1 MARLRRAEVQVEW
14 LLDCARVQVSLL
26 VVVTNLRYLS
36 LLFTESGRY
45 EPAPRHSHQTVV
57 IGGNLYMWAG
67 FVDGL
72 PLVHDSPKKRAAV
85 SSVDV
90 FHLESGD
97 WVQQLTSGTPPL
109 GVIGYACAAVGDELH
124 YFGGYCGHSDCCHNG
139 VHKLSTSSLQWVML
153 SPTTSEDGAPM
164 KKANCG
170 MVAFKDGEKN
180 ILFVVGGY
188 GTTPS
193 SRQPG
198 AQYEKH
204 TGVHV
209 RCNEQHMFTLSK
221 SE

>member
-1 MARLRRAEVQVEW
+1 M
-14 LLDCARVQVSLL
+14 
-26 VVVTNLRYLS
+26 N
-36 LLFTESGRY
+36 GRY
-45 EPAPRHSHQTVV
+45 VPTRRHSHQTVI
-57 IGGNLYMWAG
+57 IGGKLYMWAG
-67 FVDGL
+67 SVRGL
-72 PLVHDSPKKRAAV
+72 PPVHDNPGKRAVV

-124 YFGGYCGHSDCCHNG
+124 YFGGYCGHGDCYHNG
-139 VHKLSTSSLQWVML
+139 VLKLSTSSLQWVMF
-153 SPTTSEDGAPM
+153 SATTSKDGAPM
-164 KKANCG
+164 KKANCD
-170 MVAFKDGEKN
+170 MVAFKDGEEA

-198 AQYEKH
+198 AQYEKV
-204 TGVHV
+204 TDVRV

>member
-1 MARLRRAEVQVEW
+1 MATLPRQKTTRKSINCAIVSNVGYLT
-14 LLDCARVQVSLL
+14 LLS
-26 VVVTNLRYLS
+26 
-36 LLFTESGRY
+36 TESDRY
-45 EPAPRHSHQTVV
+45 EPAPRNDHQTVV
-57 IGGNLYMWAG
+57 IGDKLYMWAG
-67 FVDGL
+67 LVDGL
-72 PLVHDSPKKRAAV
+72 PKVHNTPWKRAFV
-85 SSVDV
+85 SPVDV

-109 GVIGYACAAVGDELH
+109 GVYGYVCAAVGDELH
-124 YFGGYCGHSDCCHNG
+124 YFGGYCGHNYCRHNG

-164 KKANCG
+164 RKACCG
-170 MVAFKDGEKN
+170 MVAFKDGEED

-198 AQYEKH
+198 AQYEK
-204 TGVHV
+204 TIGGYV
-209 RCNEQHMFTLSK
+209 RTNEQHMFTLST

>member
-1 MARLRRAEVQVEW
+1 M
-14 LLDCARVQVSLL
+14 
-26 VVVTNLRYLS
+26 Y
-36 LLFTESGRY
+36 ESASRS
-45 EPAPRHSHQTVV
+45 AHKTVV

-72 PLVHDSPKKRAAV
+72 PQVHDSPEKRAVV

-109 GVIGYACAAVGDELH
+109 GVGGYACAAVGDELH
-124 YFGGYCGHSDCCHNG
+124 YFGGHDGYYFHNG

-164 KKANCG
+164 KKYDSG
-170 MVAFKDGEKN
+170 MVAFKDGEED

-188 GTTPS
+188 GTSPS
-193 SRQPG
+193 SHQPG
-198 AQYEKH
+198 AQYAKV
-204 TGVHV
+204 TDV
-209 RCNEQHMFTLSK
+209 RVKCNEQHMFTLST

>member
-1 MARLRRAEVQVEW
+1 MI
-14 LLDCARVQVSLL
+14 
-26 VVVTNLRYLS
+26 
-36 LLFTESGRY
+36 GRY
-45 EPAPRHSHQTVV
+45 DPTRRNLHKTVV
-57 IGGNLYMWAG
+57 IGGKLYVWAG
-67 FVDGL
+67 QIKGL
-72 PLVHDSPKKRAAV
+72 PEVHDCPEKRAVV

-109 GVIGYACAAVGDELH
+109 GVWGYACAAVGDELH
-124 YFGGYCGHSDCCHNG
+124 YFGGYCGHGDCYHNG

-164 KKANCG
+164 KKACCG
-170 MVAFKDGEKN
+170 MVAFKDGEED
-180 ILFVVGGY
+180 ILFVVGGT

-198 AQYEKH
+198 AQYKKV
-204 TGVHV
+204 TDILV
-209 RCNEQHMFTLSK
+209 RCNEQHMFTLST